1 MTTRNHLPHLM
12 HLHLLSSK
20 GSGAHFVRVTIIG
33 QRVKKSRTFSQ
44 LFFLVFSDQ
53 TSAQKKSRR
62 CGRNHHKS
70 NGETS
75 LTHVG
80 SETPVTMPSV
90 EPNPTSGSTAS
101 VTTSTSRSH
110 VKVLLQTARTQSY
123 SEQHVP
129 VRSLLDSGSQRSY
142 FTNALKKKKIKL
154 KFIKSENL
162 NLYTFG
168 NEKFPKRELNL
179 MELCLQEKSAE
190 RTYR

>member
-1 MTTRNHLPHLM
+1 MPNDTSTRFYTFAYWLHVRIWCSVHFHAFNQFPWKYRAVWITTRNHLPHLM

-44 LFFLVFSDQ
+44 LFFLVFSEQ

-110 VKVLLQTARTQSY
+110 VKVLLQKART
-123 SEQHVP
+123 
-129 VRSLLDSGSQRSY
+129 
-142 FTNALKKKKIKL
+142 
-154 KFIKSENL
+154 
-162 NLYTFG
+162 
-168 NEKFPKRELNL
+168 
-179 MELCLQEKSAE
+179 
-190 RTYR
+190 